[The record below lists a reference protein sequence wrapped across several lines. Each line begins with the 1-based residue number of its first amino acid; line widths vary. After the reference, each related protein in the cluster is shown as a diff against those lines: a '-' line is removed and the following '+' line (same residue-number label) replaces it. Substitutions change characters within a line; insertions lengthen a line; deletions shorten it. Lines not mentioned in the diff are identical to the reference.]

1 MRFTLLSLCF
11 ALCCTAAA
19 LADTSVCVN
28 GRCGILRPQR
38 VVVHSDAP
46 ASVIVSTPRSVT
58 VVSADAHAAHLAS
71 TNTFSHC
78 NRRGGGYE
86 GLGFSTTSP
95 DHACRS
101 ACFWG
106 QRRVRE
112 IGTAWCPARRGW
124 IAVVRYE

>member
-1 MRFTLLSLCF
+1 MRLALL
-11 ALCCTAAA
+11 ALAA
-19 LADTSVCVN
+19 LLCSAAHADTVCIN
-28 GRCGILRPQR
+28 GRCSLLRPQR

-58 VVSADAHAAHLAS
+58 VVSAQSHAEHLAS
-71 TNTFSHC
+71 TNGFAHC

-106 QRRVRE
+106 TRRVRE

>member
-1 MRFTLLSLCF
+1 MRFALLL
-11 ALCCTAAA
+11 AA
-19 LADTSVCVN
+19 LLCSAAHADTVCIN
-28 GRCGILRPQR
+28 GRCGLRPQR

-46 ASVIVSTPRSVT
+46 TSVVVSTPRSVT

-71 TNTFSHC
+71 TNTFVHC
-78 NRRGGGYE
+78 NSRGGGYE
-86 GLGFSTTSP
+86 GLGFSTSSP

-106 QRRVRE
+106 TRRVRE

>member
-1 MRFTLLSLCF
+1 MRLTLLSLCF

-19 LADTSVCVN
+19 LADTVCIN
-28 GRCGILRPQR
+28 GRCGLRPNR
-38 VVVHSDAP
+38 VVVHSDAQT
-46 ASVIVSTPRSVT
+46 SVVVSTPRSVT

-71 TNTFSHC
+71 TNTFVHC

-86 GLGFSTTSP
+86 GLGFSTSSP

>member
-1 MRFTLLSLCF
+1 MRLTLLSLCF

-28 GRCGILRPQR
+28 GRCGLRPQR
-38 VVVHSDAP
+38 VVVHSGAP
-46 ASVIVSTPRSVT
+46 TSVVVSTPRSVA
-58 VVSADAHAAHLAS
+58 VVSAQSHADHLAS
-71 TNTFSHC
+71 TNGFSHC
-78 NRRGGGYE
+78 NRRGSGYE

-106 QRRVRE
+106 TRRVRE

>member
-1 MRFTLLSLCF
+1 MRFALLSLCF

-19 LADTSVCVN
+19 LADTSVCVG
-28 GRCGILRPQR
+28 GRCGLRPQR

-46 ASVIVSTPRSVT
+46 SSVIVSTPRSTT
-58 VVSADAHAAHLAS
+58 VVSAQSHADHLAS
-71 TNTFSHC
+71 TNGFSHC
-78 NRRGGGYE
+78 SRRGGGYE
-86 GLGFSTTSP
+86 GLGFSTSSP
-95 DHACRS
+95 QHACQS

>member
-1 MRFTLLSLCF
+1 MRLALL
-11 ALCCTAAA
+11 ALAA
-19 LADTSVCVN
+19 LLCSAAHADTVCIN
-28 GRCGILRPQR
+28 GRCSLLRPQR

-46 ASVIVSTPRSVT
+46 TSVVVSTPRSVT

-71 TNTFSHC
+71 TNTFVHC

-86 GLGFSTTSP
+86 GLGFSTSSP

-106 QRRVRE
+106 TRRVRE

>member
-1 MRFTLLSLCF
+1 MRPAFLSLCY
-11 ALCCTAAA
+11 ALCCTASA
-19 LADTSVCVN
+19 LADTSVCVG
-28 GRCGILRPQR
+28 GRCGLRPNR

-46 ASVIVSTPRSVT
+46 SSVIVSTPRSMT
-58 VVSADAHAAHLAS
+58 VVSADAHAAHLAA
-71 TNTFSHC
+71 TNTFVHC

-124 IAVVRYE
+124 IAVIRYE

>member
-1 MRFTLLSLCF
+1 MRFALL
-11 ALCCTAAA
+11 A
-19 LADTSVCVN
+19 LAAVLCSSAYADTVCIN
-28 GRCGILRPQR
+28 GRCSLLRPQR

-46 ASVIVSTPRSVT
+46 TSVIVSTPRSVT
-58 VVSADAHAAHLAS
+58 VVSAQSHADHLAS
-71 TNTFSHC
+71 TNGFSHC

-86 GLGFSTTSP
+86 GLGFSTSSP

>member
-1 MRFTLLSLCF
+1 MRLALL
-11 ALCCTAAA
+11 ALAA
-19 LADTSVCVN
+19 LLCSAAHADTVCIN
-28 GRCGILRPQR
+28 GRCSLLRPQR

-46 ASVIVSTPRSVT
+46 TSVVVSTPRSVT

-106 QRRVRE
+106 TRRVRE

>member
-1 MRFTLLSLCF
+1 MRFALL
-11 ALCCTAAA
+11 ALAA
-19 LADTSVCVN
+19 LLCSAAHADTVCIN
-28 GRCGILRPQR
+28 GRCSLLRPQR

-58 VVSADAHAAHLAS
+58 VVSAQSHADQLAS
-71 TNTFSHC
+71 TNGFSHC

-86 GLGFSTTSP
+86 GLGFSTSSP